1 MATIDTQ
8 QPGRWYKR
16 VGWLVLI
23 WLGSVVSLGVVA
35 GGLRMLMHAAGM
47 SSH

>member
-1 MATIDTQ
+1 MATIDSCESA
-8 QPGRWYKR
+8 PWYKR
-16 VGWLVLI
+16 LGWLVVI
-23 WLGSVVSLGVVA
+23 WLGSVVALGVVA